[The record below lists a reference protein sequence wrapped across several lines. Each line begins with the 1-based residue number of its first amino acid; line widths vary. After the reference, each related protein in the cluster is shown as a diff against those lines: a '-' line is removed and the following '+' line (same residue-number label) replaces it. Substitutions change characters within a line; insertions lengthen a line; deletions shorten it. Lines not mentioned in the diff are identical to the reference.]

1 MEIEV
6 ISKNI
11 EVTPAIKDLIA
22 KKGKKLSLF
31 VSDNTE
37 VKFMIDANKKRH
49 KIEATIY
56 LDGVTIRAE
65 QRSDDLYK
73 TIDQT
78 IDVLIKRVKNYKE
91 KKNEKKLRGNSIRYL
106 AENIDENPIE
116 SDMIIRRK
124 SFKINTMA
132 AEDACDEMEYLGHDF
147 FVFTDSETDQ
157 ISVVYKRE
165 DGGYGMIAAE

>member
-1 MEIEV
+1 MKIEI

-22 KKGKKLSLF
+22 KKAKKLSLF
-31 VSDNTE
+31 IPEDTV

-56 LDGVTIRAE
+56 LDSVTIRAE

-78 IDVLIKRVKNYKE
+78 IDVLIKRVKNYKD
-91 KKNEKKLRGNSIRYL
+91 KKNEKKLRGNSIRYP
-106 AENIDENPIE
+106 ADVIDDNLNE
-116 SDMIIRRK
+116 
-124 SFKINTMA
+124 
-132 AEDACDEMEYLGHDF
+132 
-147 FVFTDSETDQ
+147 
-157 ISVVYKRE
+157 
-165 DGGYGMIAAE
+165 

>member
-1 MEIEV
+1 MKIEV

-22 KKGKKLSLF
+22 KKAKKLSLF
-31 VSDNTE
+31 TSDNTV
-37 VKFMIDANKKRH
+37 VKFMIDATKKRH

-78 IDVLIKRVKNYKE
+78 IDVLIKRIKNYKD
-91 KKNEKKLRGNSIRYL
+91 KKNEKKLRGNSIRHL
-106 AENIDENPIE
+106 ADGVEENLSE

-132 AEDACDEMEYLGHDF
+132 AEDACNEMECLGHDF